1 MSHGNLNKNLVNVRI
16 LIVFE
21 EYLTCLNRMR
31 ESSAETDVNDC
42 VSYMEYTKRW
52 IQLVDRG
59 GLFHISDEVYSF
71 FYEVECL
78 VRKFLFEIV
87 QDTREHSK
95 TRLLI
100 KLLVTVVQFHW

>member
-1 MSHGNLNKNLVNVRI
+1 
-16 LIVFE
+16 
-21 EYLTCLNRMR
+21 MR
-31 ESSAETDVNDC
+31 ESSAEKDVNDC
-42 VSYMEYTKRW
+42 VSYMEYAKRW

-95 TRLLI
+95 TRLLM
-100 KLLVTVVQFHW
+100 KLLVTVVYNFIGQLLQQTWMKMPAKRF